1 MCLILLT
8 IPWAYFYNIV
18 IERIERGVMMYT
30 CNPGIWEVGAEG
42 QPGPHKAL
50 KQALK
55 KVVLG
60 LK

>member
-1 MCLILLT
+1 MCFTLLT

-18 IERIERGVMMYT
+18 TERVERGVMMYT
-30 CNPGIWEVGAEG
+30 CNPGIWEVGVEG

-55 KVVLG
+55 RGVPG

>member
-30 CNPGIWEVGAEG
+30 CNPGIWEVGVEG
-42 QPGPHKAL
+42 QLGPHKAL